1 MQRAIVLTII
11 GVLLFTASALGRS
24 VDELMRLA
32 SEDSFPEVREAAA
45 LALTDIWTSSD
56 DSDESLRQL
65 AINDPSPEIQ
75 QAAAHAL
82 GNRLS
87 ATANETELID
97 LISNGE
103 FVEVQQAAADA
114 LSQLWL
120 KDDSLTVDA
129 LLDLAINAPTE
140 LEQQAAIPALTNAL
154 TDSSQSTPSLLSLAQ
169 TGSTDALRASAA
181 QAFLNRITDGNLYAI
196 SEDQLFDIAAN
207 LPTSISGSISD
218 TNLELQQAA
227 ADVFQTTLNT
237 ASLETLIDLAGDVT
251 LSQALRQ
258 AAANVLSDVLLNAN
272 LPLEEL
278 EGFAQATSP
287 ELRKASVNALI
298 QAYVIALGRLEISLN
313 ELAGSVAQANR
324 LELAIARAE
333 AAFVLLRSTFVRL
346 ELQADLEQL
355 ANGNAITVNGLELNG
370 NVKAWRIAA
379 SNFLTGIYSFFGLID
394 RFEDPLAALTAVA
407 SDTSLTPEFQQA
419 AGNTLFV
426 IYQAERQ
433 RSLITLETLGMLL
446 DDLDGLITVDT
457 TPQALEILA
466 QFRLLLESER
476 NVMALTAEAAGDFT
490 TRSEL
495 NAEANRTITTIQQS
509 LEDGRL
515 FTVRSDLTTLRRLL
529 QSVERSIAEAP
540 EISTEFLIETAGQ
553 AATVALQN
561 AAGQALAPRLQRD
574 VDDFGTLLDIAEHG
588 ESEALQQA
596 AVPALTAI
604 WMSMSNVDE
613 ILYSLTLHGATS
625 ASRLAAAYVF
635 AKSNLILSLS
645 SNDLMS
651 LANGDALELSPM
663 AINENDVQIQAAAG
677 MALVSVFSDAGRF
690 NQEDLIALSL
700 DQTTQTLT
708 HSVAVA
714 LAQGFIES
722 TISENELFE
731 FIALHTQA
739 FGQTAASSDALSHAL
754 AVALADRFI
763 NEFQS
768 LSSASD
774 DIGLNS

>member
-1 MQRAIVLTII
+1 MQRAIVLTMI
-11 GVLLFTASALGRS
+11 GVLLFTASAFGQS
-24 VDELMRLA
+24 FDELMRLA

-45 LALTDIWTSSD
+45 LALTEIWTSSD
-56 DSDESLRQL
+56 DTDETLRQI
-65 AINDPSPEIQ
+65 AANDASPEIR
-75 QAAAHAL
+75 QAAARAL

-87 ATANETELID
+87 ASANQSELIN
-97 LISNGE
+97 LIRNGV

-114 LSQLWL
+114 LSQLL
-120 KDDSLTVDA
+120 LADVSLTLDA

-140 LEQQAAIPALTNAL
+140 LEQQSVIPVLTNAL
-154 TDSSQSTPSLLSLAQ
+154 TDSSQPTPSLLSLAQ
-169 TGSTDALRASAA
+169 TGNTDALRTATA
-181 QAFLNRITDGNLYAI
+181 QALLNRVTNGNLYAI
-196 SEDQLFDIAAN
+196 TEDQLFEIAAH
-207 LPTSISGSISD
+207 LSTSIPGSISD
-218 TNLELQQAA
+218 TNLELQQAT
-227 ADVFQTTLNT
+227 ADVFQSTLNT
-237 ASLETLIDLAGDVT
+237 ASLETLIDLAGNVT

-258 AAANVLSDVLLNAN
+258 VAANVLSDVLLNAN
-272 LPLEEL
+272 LPLEDL
-278 EGFAQATSP
+278 ETFAQATSP

-298 QAYVIALGRLEISLN
+298 QAYVIALGRLEISLA
-313 ELAGSVAQANR
+313 ELAESVAQANR
-324 LELAIARAE
+324 LELATARAE
-333 AAFVLLRSTFVRL
+333 AAFVLLRTTFVRL
-346 ELQADLEQL
+346 EFQAELEQL
-355 ANGNAITVNGLELNG
+355 ANGGTIMVNGLELNG
-370 NVKAWRIAA
+370 GLKAWRIAA

-394 RFEDPLAALTAVA
+394 RFENPLDALTAIA

-433 RSLITLETLGMLL
+433 RSLNTLETLRLLL

-457 TPQALEILA
+457 TPQALETLA

-476 NVMALTAEAAGDFT
+476 DVMAFTAEAAGDFT

-540 EISTEFLIETAGQ
+540 EVSTEFLIETAGQ

-574 VDDFGTLLDIAEHG
+574 VDDLAALLDIAEHG
-588 ESEALQQA
+588 ESEALQLA

-604 WMSMSNVDE
+604 WMSMSNADE
-613 ILYSLTLHGATS
+613 VLYSLTLHGTTS
-625 ASRLAAAYVF
+625 ASRLAASQVF
-635 AKSNLILSLS
+635 AQSNLILSLS
-645 SNDLMS
+645 NNDLMS
-651 LANGDALELSPM
+651 LATGDAIELS
-663 AINENDVQIQAAAG
+663 ALTVNANDVQIQAAAG
-677 MALVSVFSDAGRF
+677 NALVSVFADAGRF

-700 DQTTQTLT
+700 DQATHTLT
-708 HSVAVA
+708 HSAADA
-714 LAQGFIES
+714 LAQRFIES

-731 FIALHTQA
+731 LIALHTQA
-739 FGQTAASSDALSHAL
+739 FGQTAASSDALSYAL
-754 AVALADRFI
+754 AVALAHRFMQ
-763 NEFQS
+763 ESQS